1 MSDPQFVITPYR
13 VFTFILSVLTG
24 IVTFSIVPADIV
36 PWIGAAAFV
45 VSMALTV
52 FFPTSE
58 QAKSLGKRFG
68 K

>member
-1 MSDPQFVITPYR
+1 MSDPKFVVTPYR

-36 PWIGAAAFV
+36 PWIGAAAFI

-58 QAKSLGKRFG
+58 QAKALARRFG